1 MLSIIFCLIDL
12 KTYGIDIGTVISGAF
27 GAVLLLT
34 KTGTP
39 NIPKAL
45 CGLLGGAA
53 SANYLTPTIISLARL
68 DNAHDYHYAI
78 AFLMGFLGL
87 RGVEGFS
94 NLMMFM
100 PRSIQIPQEQVSNLT
115 PQPTPSAT
123 SVKTIVNNHTR
134 VVLTPLACDTVQH
147 INLNTVKFKQPAD

>member
-1 MLSIIFCLIDL
+1 MLCVILCLIDL

-27 GAVLLLT
+27 GAVLLIT
-34 KTGTP
+34 KTGVP
-39 NIPKAL
+39 NTTKAL

-68 DNAHDYHYAI
+68 DSAHDYHYAI

-87 RGVEGFS
+87 RGVEFFS

-100 PRSIQIPQEQVSNLT
+100 PRSIQIPPEQATNLT
-115 PQPTPSAT
+115 PLPTPSAT
-123 SVKTIVNNHTR
+123 TVKTIVSSHSR
-134 VVLTPLACDTVQH
+134 VVLTPLACKTKQQID
-147 INLNTVKFKQPAD
+147 LNTIKFKQPSD